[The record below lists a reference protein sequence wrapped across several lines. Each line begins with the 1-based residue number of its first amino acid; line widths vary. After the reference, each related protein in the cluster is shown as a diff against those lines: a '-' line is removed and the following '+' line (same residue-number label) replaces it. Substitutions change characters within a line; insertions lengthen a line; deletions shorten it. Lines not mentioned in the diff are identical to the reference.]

1 MFLCFSHKTHAGSAT
16 RPMVRSKGF
25 TLMQMLKLFL
35 DALLLQKNTGKDGRP
50 LHVHV
55 NEDDDEG
62 ECSTDREGGGESGGD
77 SLSNRKAS
85 DGSGRLR

>member
-1 MFLCFSHKTHAGSAT
+1 LFFTQNAHWQCNKAYGEKQRVHFDANAQAVSGRTYATKKTGEDERPSHMH
-16 RPMVRSKGF
+16 
-25 TLMQMLKLFL
+25 L
-35 DALLLQKNTGKDGRP
+35 
-50 LHVHV
+50 

-62 ECSTDREGGGESGGD
+62 ECSADREGGGESGGD